1 MANSCVNAVTIAADG
16 DSCTVY
22 VEHPT
27 NKEKVASIIQIKTTI
42 KGVVEVTISG
52 QPVKIIQ
59 A

>member
-1 MANSCVNAVTIAADG
+1 MANSCVNAVTVSSTG

-22 VEHPT
+22 VEHPV
-27 NKEKVASIIQIKTTI
+27 NKEKVSSIIQIKTTT